1 MGQFQ
6 PPGATPPKPEPT
18 PSVPGAIA
26 DASLREVLTGKLM
39 AHDAYAPLRR
49 RVQLYY

>member
-6 PPGATPPKPEPT
+6 PPGGSPPKPT

-26 DASLREVLTGKLM
+26 DAALRDVLVGKLM